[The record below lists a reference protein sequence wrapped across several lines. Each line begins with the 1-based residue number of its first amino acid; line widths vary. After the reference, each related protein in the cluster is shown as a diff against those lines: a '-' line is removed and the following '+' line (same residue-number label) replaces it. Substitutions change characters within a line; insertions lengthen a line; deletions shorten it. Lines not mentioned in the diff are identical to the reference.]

1 MTKEKTQEHK
11 ILILATLSG
20 GYRGADSAG
29 QSHLEYPPNCYI
41 LPVRTA
47 AMFPPEFYLNAFRKG
62 IDGIIVMYSGTDS
75 PYKGESERT
84 AEIVNKTYVLMKE
97 RSLDTRRLRL
107 AAICTVCV
115 RPFLNEIQKMNVL
128 LEEIGPVIQSQSTS
142 GIVNVQAMGQEQGAS
157 HGIG

>member
-1 MTKEKTQEHK
+1 
-11 ILILATLSG
+11 
-20 GYRGADSAG
+20 
-29 QSHLEYPPNCYI
+29 
-41 LPVRTA
+41 
-47 AMFPPEFYLNAFRKG
+47 
-62 IDGIIVMYSGTDS
+62 
-75 PYKGESERT
+75 
-84 AEIVNKTYVLMKE
+84 MKE